1 MDDSLSFIMTE
12 NNLSVSSA
20 WDYDDLLKYNVSGPR
35 YTSYP
40 TALQFH
46 EEFSEDDYKTLA
58 RESNDHTRP
67 LSLYLHLPFCD
78 SLCYYC
84 ACNKVITNN
93 KERTSEYLNY
103 LIREI
108 KMQSTLFDSNRPIT
122 QLHWG
127 GGSPTYFS
135 NEEMTMLMHNTARY
149 FNLLEDDQGDYSI
162 EIDPRSVDEERIG
175 LIKGLGFNRVS
186 LGVQDF
192 NLQVQQAINRI
203 QSLELV
209 TAIVEEVRNY
219 NFKSLNFDLI
229 YGLPYQTPE
238 SFSETI
244 EQVIALSPDRLS
256 LFNYAHMPNRFKN
269 QRLIN
274 QETLPGP
281 QEKLSILCNSANT
294 LMNAGYEHIGFDHFA
309 KPEDELA
316 VAQKNGSLH
325 RNFQGYSTARE
336 ADLIGLGVS
345 SISKI
350 DGAFSQNH
358 KSINK
363 YQEILADNHLPIE
376 RGYVLNQDDLIRQ
389 AVIEDLTCN
398 NCINS
403 EKIEK
408 KFKIRF
414 SDYFSQ
420 QIGKL
425 DELCEDGLLQKV
437 GSKWLATPKGRVLIR
452 NICMVFD
459 HHLQHNQASS
469 NLYSKTI

>member
-1 MDDSLSFIMTE
+1 MME
-12 NNLSVSSA
+12 NNLYVSSA
-20 WDYDDLLKYNVSGPR
+20 WDYDELAKYDVSGPR

-46 EEFSEDDYKTLA
+46 EEFSEKDYISLA
-58 RESNDHTRP
+58 KASNDRTRP

-78 SLCYYC
+78 KLCYYC

-93 KERTSEYLNY
+93 KERSSEYLNF

-108 KMQSTLFDSNRPIT
+108 KMQAALFNTNRPVT

-135 NEEMTMLMHNTARY
+135 NEEMTRLMHNTARY
-149 FNLLEDDQGDYSI
+149 FNLLEENQGDYSI

-175 LIKGLGFNRVS
+175 LIKGLGFNRIS

-192 NLQVQQAINRI
+192 NLQVQESINRI
-203 QSLELV
+203 QSLEMV
-209 TAIVEEVRNY
+209 SGIVKHVRNY
-219 NFKSLNFDLI
+219 KFKSLNFDLI
-229 YGLPYQTPE
+229 YGLPYQSPE

-269 QRLIN
+269 QRLIK

-281 QEKLSILCNSANT
+281 QEKLPILCNSAKA
-294 LMNAGYEHIGFDHFA
+294 LINAGYEHIGFDHFA
-309 KPEDELA
+309 KPLDELA
-316 VAQKNGSLH
+316 IAQKNATLH

-345 SISKI
+345 AISNVN
-350 DGAFSQNH
+350 GAYSQNQ
-358 KSINK
+358 KSIAT
-363 YQEILADNHLPIE
+363 YQEVIADNHLPIE
-376 RGYVLNQDDLIRQ
+376 RGYILDQDDQIRQ
-389 AVIEDLTCN
+389 ALIEDLTCN
-398 NCINS
+398 NCINIDEL
-403 EKIEK
+403 EKR
-408 KFKIRF
+408 FNIRF
-414 SDYFSQ
+414 SEYFSQ
-420 QIGKL
+420 ETSML
-425 DELCEDGLLQKV
+425 NELCKDGLLQTIEN
-437 GSKWLATPKGRVLIR
+437 KWLATPKGRVLIR

-459 HHLQHNQASS
+459 RHLQHSQTTGKVF
-469 NLYSKTI
+469 SKTI

>member
-1 MDDSLSFIMTE
+1 MSSIMTE

-20 WDYDDLLKYNVSGPR
+20 WDYNELLKYNVSGPR

-46 EEFSEDDYKTLA
+46 EEFSEKDYVSIAKA
-58 RESNDHTRP
+58 SNDHTRP

-78 SLCYYC
+78 NLCYYC
-84 ACNKVITNN
+84 ACNKVITHNR
-93 KERTSEYLNY
+93 ERTSEYLNF
-103 LIREI
+103 LMREI
-108 KMQSTLFDSNRPIT
+108 KMQAKLFDTNRPVT

-175 LIKGLGFNRVS
+175 LIKGLGFNRIS

-192 NLQVQQAINRI
+192 DLQVQQAINRI

-209 TAIVEEVRNY
+209 AGIVEQVRNY

-229 YGLPYQTPE
+229 YGLPHQSPE
-238 SFSETI
+238 SFSKTI

-274 QETLPGP
+274 QETLPNP
-281 QEKLSILCNSANT
+281 QEKLSILCNSANA
-294 LMNAGYEHIGFDHFA
+294 LINAGYEYIGFDHFA
-309 KPEDELA
+309 KPQDELA
-316 VAQKNGSLH
+316 IAQKNGSLH

-345 SISKI
+345 AISNI

-358 KSINK
+358 KSINN
-363 YQEILADNHLPIE
+363 YQEVIADNHLPIE
-376 RGYVLNQDDLIRQ
+376 KGYILNQDDQIRQ
-389 AVIEDLTCN
+389 AVIEDLTCYN
-398 NCINS
+398 VINC
-403 EKIEK
+403 EEIEN
-408 KFKIRF
+408 KFNISF
-414 SDYFSQ
+414 PDYFSQ
-420 QIGKL
+420 ELEKL
-425 DELCEDGLLQKV
+425 DELCKDGLLEKIDR
-437 GSKWLATPKGRVLIR
+437 KWIATAKGRVLIR
-452 NICMVFD
+452 NICMAFD
-459 HHLQHNQASS
+459 HHLQHKQAST
-469 NLYSKTI
+469 NVYSKTI